1 MDVRIRTGAKRLLET
16 MPLLDGLFR
25 RFIWSH
31 RHFPEAEMAFLHSL
45 PPGSV
50 DVAVDV
56 GAAKGGYA
64 WLLDRVSNQVIA
76 FEPGAWHFDYLSGL
90 LFGTNI
96 KLVNA
101 ALGACAGEAE
111 LYTAGDN
118 EHARH
123 AATLNIRNPVA
134 RSSGARVDKV
144 SQTSLD
150 VYLATALAADSR
162 IDIIKIDVEG
172 YENQVLLGAAKTVE
186 THRPL
191 LICEIEERHNPE
203 YIYVFETL
211 RSMGYGCF
219 VFRNQRYEEF
229 SGNRIEDVQRAAD
242 LAVRLS
248 AEYNPDENTYINNFV
263 FQHPSSRIKVV
274 K

>member
-1 MDVRIRTGAKRLLET
+1 MDVRIRAGAKELLAT

-45 PPGSV
+45 PPRSV
-50 DVAVDV
+50 DVSVDV

-76 FEPGAWHFDYLSGL
+76 FEPGAWHFGYLRRL
-90 LFGTNI
+90 LFGTHI

-101 ALGACAGEAE
+101 AVGAYAGEAE
-111 LYTAGDN
+111 LYTPGEDEN
-118 EHARH
+118 ARH
-123 AATLNIRNPVA
+123 EATLNTSNPVA
-134 RSSGARVDKV
+134 QHSDARVDKV
-144 SQTSLD
+144 TQTSLD
-150 VYLATALAADSR
+150 DYLAGALSPGRR

-172 YENQVLLGAAKTVE
+172 YENQVVRGALKTLEV
-186 THRPL
+186 HRPF
-191 LICEIEERHNPE
+191 LICEIEARHNPA
-203 YIYVFETL
+203 YAYVFETL
-211 RSMGYGCF
+211 RSLGYGCF
-219 VFRNQRYEEF
+219 VFRNRRYEEF
-229 SGNRIEDVQRAAD
+229 SANGIEDLQRPSD
-242 LAVRLS
+242 LAIRLS
-248 AEYNPDENTYINNFV
+248 AEYQPGENSYLNNFV

>member
-1 MDVRIRTGAKRLLET
+1 MDVRIRTGAKKLLAT

-45 PPGSV
+45 PPHSV

-56 GAAKGGYA
+56 GAAMGGYA

-90 LFGTNI
+90 LFATNI

-101 ALGACAGEAE
+101 ALGAYTGEAE
-111 LYTAGDN
+111 LYTAGEG

-123 AATLNIRNPVA
+123 AATLNTSNPIA
-134 RSSGARVDKV
+134 HDSEARVETV
-144 SQTSLD
+144 TQTSLD
-150 VYLATALAADSR
+150 GYLATSLAADSR
-162 IDIIKIDVEG
+162 VDIIKVDVEG
-172 YENQVLLGAAKTVE
+172 YENQVILGASKTLE

-191 LICEIEERHNPE
+191 VICEIEARHNPA
-203 YIYVFETL
+203 YIYVFDTL
-211 RSMGYGCF
+211 RSLGYTCF
-219 VFRNQRYEEF
+219 VFRKWRYEEF
-229 SGNRIEDVQRAAD
+229 SANGIEDVQKASD
-242 LAVRLS
+242 LSIRLS
-248 AEYNPDENTYINNFV
+248 AEYKPGENAYINNFV